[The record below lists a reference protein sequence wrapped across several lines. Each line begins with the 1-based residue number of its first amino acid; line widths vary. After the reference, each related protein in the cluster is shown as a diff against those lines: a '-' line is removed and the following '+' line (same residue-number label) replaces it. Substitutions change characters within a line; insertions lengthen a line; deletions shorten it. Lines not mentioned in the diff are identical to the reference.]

1 MDGGHADSTPGNAAT
16 SIDRTR
22 LHGSARLCGWI
33 SPVGHL
39 PRQLNIRRPA
49 GTGQRCSTSG
59 KDNRVAVS
67 SMRREH
73 TPYILGQLARQF
85 PSKQRCGHK
94 TGRIKR
100 VHKLSHPEA
109 IAKLL
114 LARCQQHFDLLLSD
128 KIAGPVARLL

>member
-1 MDGGHADSTPGNAAT
+1 MSSFLDYVDRRDRVDVLSALIAYRRQSVRMKSVEQAEAFIAAELLKGNYF
-16 SIDRTR
+16 DV
-22 LHGSARLCGWI
+22 LG
-33 SPVGHL
+33 
-39 PRQLNIRRPA
+39 
-49 GTGQRCSTSG
+49 
-59 KDNRVAVS
+59 DS

-73 TPYILGQLARQF
+73 TPDILRQLARQF

-109 IAKLL
+109 VAKLL
-114 LARCQQHFDLLLSD
+114 LARRQQHFDLLLSD